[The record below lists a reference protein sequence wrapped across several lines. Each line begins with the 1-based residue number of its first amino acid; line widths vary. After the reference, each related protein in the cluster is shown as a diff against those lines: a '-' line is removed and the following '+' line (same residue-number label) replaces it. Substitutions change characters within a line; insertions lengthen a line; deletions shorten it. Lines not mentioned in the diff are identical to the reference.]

1 MYKTRDHKI
10 MKSIM
15 IFLIGGVA
23 TLLIAPSAW
32 AMADYG
38 TELLAIQHS
47 WAEIKYQTPKAERR
61 DAYASLLSKSETFYH
76 MHPDKAD
83 AILWSAI
90 VLYNYAGEVRGIKAL
105 GMVKQSRRMLQRA
118 EKINPKAADGLI
130 HTALGQLYYKVPGW
144 PIAFGDDAKAETY
157 LHKGVARNP
166 DGLDANYFMGDY
178 LLRKKQYH
186 QAAIHLRR
194 AIQAP
199 ARAQRPIADAGR
211 KADALRLLRQAVT
224 RSETIR

>member
-1 MYKTRDHKI
+1 MRKLCDHNI
-10 MKSIM
+10 MKRII
-15 IFLIGGVA
+15 IFLSGCLA
-23 TLLIAPSAW
+23 ALLMSSSAW

-38 TELLAIQHS
+38 AELLAIQRT
-47 WAEIKYQTPKAERR
+47 WAEIKYLLPKAERR
-61 DAYASLLSKSETFYH
+61 DAFASLLSKSEAFYR
-76 MHPDKAD
+76 MYPDKAD
-83 AILWSAI
+83 AMLWSAV
-90 VLYNYAGEVRGIKAL
+90 VLYTYAGEVRGIKAL
-105 GMVKQSRRMLQRA
+105 GMVKQSRRLLRRA

-144 PIAFGDDAKAETY
+144 PIAFGDDAKAKKY
-157 LHKGVARNP
+157 LLGGLERNP

-199 ARAQRPIADAGR
+199 ARLQRPIADAGR
-211 KADALRLLRQAVT
+211 KADALELLRQAEIQ
-224 RSETIR
+224 SATIL